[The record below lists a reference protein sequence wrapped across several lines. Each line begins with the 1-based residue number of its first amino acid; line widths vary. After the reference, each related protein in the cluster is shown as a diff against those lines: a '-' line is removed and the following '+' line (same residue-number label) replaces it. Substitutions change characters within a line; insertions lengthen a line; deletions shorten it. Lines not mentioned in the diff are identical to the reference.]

1 MRLLQGPLKP
11 GGGEGDQEGESQPAR
26 AAPRGGG
33 WASAALSQQLGSVL
47 KQKPMSSLGVCGRSV
62 PRGKKAMLPSRLVA
76 QLTFPEHGTEGQR
89 MFGSGWDAAGRG
101 RGVSSHTPCPAP
113 VFAWP
118 KAGFS
123 GVPGT
128 RWSGPTTPELRP
140 LRCACSRGTFA
151 TSRPTAQTHQ
161 ALVS

>member
-1 MRLLQGPLKP
+1 
-11 GGGEGDQEGESQPAR
+11 
-26 AAPRGGG
+26 
-33 WASAALSQQLGSVL
+33 
-47 KQKPMSSLGVCGRSV
+47 
-62 PRGKKAMLPSRLVA
+62 MLPSRLVA
-76 QLTFPEHGTEGQR
+76 QLTFPEPGTEGQR

-101 RGVSSHTPCPAP
+101 RGDRSHTPCPALAS
-113 VFAWP
+113 AWP
-118 KAGFS
+118 ETGFL

-128 RWSGPTTPELRP
+128 RSSRPSTLEPRP